1 MKSEKLDSI
10 RGFTSLYVV
19 VHHLFG
25 FTPIGSVLGSTLRF
39 PFRFG
44 QEAVI
49 LFFLLSGFV
58 IYLSVHKI
66 PNLKFGIYFKKRF
79 RRIYPIVIFSF
90 ILSILI
96 NFLNQNSVSLYDL
109 RDLLG
114 NLLMLQDIDN
124 KPGNWFSPFLGNL
137 PLWSLS
143 YEWIFYMIFFP
154 IYNIFPEKNRIYLV
168 LLIST
173 TAWMTYLFFPNHISL
188 VLSYF
193 IIWWSGL
200 ECAVVF
206 VREKKFTIKNIKHV
220 LTSLFIMLLESFIPV
235 IKAISNGFAEYNH
248 TANQILFPIVTFRHF
263 LFAFFAVSF
272 GLLWW
277 KLNLIL
283 FDKLI
288 GSFYK
293 IAPISYGIYILHFP
307 IFALLNI
314 DYLSNNLFCIIS
326 IKTFILISL
335 SYLLEIK
342 IQPIINNFIK

>member
-1 MKSEKLDSI
+1 
-10 RGFTSLYVV
+10 
-19 VHHLFG
+19 
-25 FTPIGSVLGSTLRF
+25 
-39 PFRFG
+39 
-44 QEAVI
+44 
-49 LFFLLSGFV
+49 
-58 IYLSVHKI
+58 
-66 PNLKFGIYFKKRF
+66 
-79 RRIYPIVIFSF
+79 
-90 ILSILI
+90 
-96 NFLNQNSVSLYDL
+96 
-109 RDLLG
+109 
-114 NLLMLQDIDN
+114 
-124 KPGNWFSPFLGNL
+124 
-137 PLWSLS
+137 
-143 YEWIFYMIFFP
+143 
-154 IYNIFPEKNRIYLV
+154 
-168 LLIST
+168 
-173 TAWMTYLFFPNHISL
+173 
-188 VLSYF
+188 
-193 IIWWSGL
+193 
-200 ECAVVF
+200 
-206 VREKKFTIKNIKHV
+206 
-220 LTSLFIMLLESFIPV
+220 MLLESFIPV